1 MIEEVIPGIYRIEV
15 PLPDE
20 TLKTV
25 NSYLLKGKERDLLV
39 DTGMNNKESRA
50 VLLSALRELGSSPE
64 NIDIFITHLHHDH
77 FGLAMSLASN
87 EATIYLNALDA
98 EFLKD
103 LHLPGKDL
111 VYARLNG
118 FPVDEVQKAMWQRDE
133 FLKNTPL
140 EELKKAL
147 QGSAGD
153 DVPKN
158 KRFHFLSDRDILNI
172 GEYSFECLMTPG
184 HSSGHLCLY
193 EARHKIL
200 FSGDHILED
209 ITPAIFLWPGDKR
222 NPLKEYLNSLDRVLE
237 LEVAAVLPGHRKVFQ
252 DYRKRISEIKEH
264 HYYRKEEMAS
274 LLDANGKNAYQIAS
288 KASWNIPLPW
298 EEFPPH
304 LKWMALAETLAHLK
318 YMEESEQVKSELQDG
333 DNVRLYYRS

>member
-1 MIEEVIPGIYRIEV
+1 MIEKVMPGIYRIEV

-39 DTGMNNKESRA
+39 DTGMNKKECWEA
-50 VLLSALRELGSSPE
+50 LLFALRELGTGPE
-64 NIDIFITHLHHDH
+64 TIDIFITHLHHDH
-77 FGLAMSLASN
+77 FGLAMPLASK
-87 EATIYLNALDA
+87 ETTIYLNAQDA

-103 LHLPGKDL
+103 LRVPGKDL

-133 FLKNTPL
+133 FIKTNSL

-147 QGSAGD
+147 PGSAGD
-153 DVPKN
+153 DVPKSR
-158 KRFHFLSDRDILNI
+158 RFHFLCDGDILNI

-209 ITPAIFLWPGDKR
+209 ITPAVFLWPGDKR

-252 DYRKRISEIKEH
+252 DYRERISELKEH

-274 LLDANGKNAYQIAS
+274 FLDTNGKNAYQIAS

-298 EEFPPH
+298 EQFPPH

-318 YMEESEQVKSELQDG
+318 YMEEREQVKSELRDG
-333 DNVRLYYRS
+333 VMVYYRS